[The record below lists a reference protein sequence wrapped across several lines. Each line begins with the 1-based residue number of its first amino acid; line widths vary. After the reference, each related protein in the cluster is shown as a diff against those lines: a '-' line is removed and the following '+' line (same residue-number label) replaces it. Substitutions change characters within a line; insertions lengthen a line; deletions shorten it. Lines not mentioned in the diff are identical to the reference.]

1 VPAPRFPFLAALA
14 LTSTLAACSSGNG
27 SQLPD
32 GGKRPDG
39 GGDGGTTLPPTD
51 VGCDDA
57 AKLVYVVSREGYL
70 YKFDPAVLSFTPVGR
85 VDCFNGGATAFS
97 MAIDRKGIAWI
108 LYTDGGLNRVD
119 VRTAKCD
126 PTAFEPGQLN
136 FQQFGMGFSVDVV
149 GTQTETLFVSDLA
162 GKGLG
167 KVDLGSLVLTK
178 VGPYDGAVANTAATL
193 TGTGD
198 GRLFGFFAS
207 SPARVGEIDKATGS
221 VKLGPPLTGVS
232 TGTDWAFAFWGGAF
246 WLFTANEGGGLPM
259 QGRPSKV
266 TRYDPQTGTFMDVV
280 ANVGFYVTGAGV
292 STCAPL
298 VAPPPR

>member
-1 VPAPRFPFLAALA
+1 VRASRLPPLTALA
-14 LTSTLAACSSGNG
+14 FASTLACSSGTG
-27 SQLPD
+27 SVLPD
-32 GGKRPDG
+32 GGTRPDA
-39 GGDGGTTLPPTD
+39 GGDGSTVLPPTD

-57 AKLVYVVSREGYL
+57 AKLVYVISREGYL
-70 YKFDPAVLSFTPVGR
+70 YKFDPAVLSFAPVGR

-119 VRTAKCD
+119 VHTAKCE
-126 PTAFEPGQLN
+126 PTAFDPGQQG

-149 GTQTETLFVSDLA
+149 GEQAETLFASDIS
-162 GKGLG
+162 GKGLA
-167 KVDLGSLVLTK
+167 KIDLKSLVLTK
-178 VGPYDGAVANTAATL
+178 VGPYDGPVRGTAATL

-207 SPARVGEIDKATGS
+207 TPARVGEIDKATGH
-221 VKLGPPLTGVS
+221 VTLGPELPNVS
-232 TGTDWAFAFWGGAF
+232 TGTDWAFAFWGGVF
-246 WLFTANEGGGLPM
+246 WLFTANEGSGLPM
-259 QGRPSKV
+259 MGRPSKV
-266 TRYDPQTGTFMDVV
+266 TRYDPKTGTATDVV

-298 VAPPPR
+298 VQPPPR